1 MDDKA
6 LFRRYQQLEH
16 VEQDCNQLK
25 STFPYLARCRYVAP
39 EGPDTAV
46 DAFVVLDM
54 PSATDE
60 MQRRAYAGQVGLITR
75 QLLRIGGLE
84 PARCWLTYA
93 IKYRL
98 PRGRRAKLTE
108 MKAFRKP
115 LQDEWHAVGQPKLL
129 IPVGLAALG
138 TITGELPD
146 EAIIGNTAMKYGPLT
161 LAPMRHPRAGFGNPE
176 AQDLIERE
184 WESLKEWRDNGSP

>member
-6 LFRRYQQLEH
+6 LWQRDHLLDQVQQEC
-16 VEQDCNQLK
+16 EGLK
-25 STFPYLARCRYVAP
+25 AAFPYLAQCHYVGGNGP
-39 EGPDTAV
+39 ETPV

-54 PSATDE
+54 PQAVDVAN
-60 MQRRAYAGQVGLITR
+60 RRAFSGPVGLITK
-75 QLLRIGGLE
+75 QLMALGGLE

-115 LQDEWHAVGQPKLL
+115 LQEEWNAIGRPKL
-129 IPVGLAALG
+129 IVTVGLAAFG
-138 TITGELPD
+138 TVTGTMPDELPY
-146 EAIIGNTAMKYGPLT
+146 TQMLRYGQISIAT
-161 LAPMRHPRAGFGNPE
+161 MRHPRVGFNLGARVQEQLE
-176 AQDLIERE
+176 AE
-184 WESLKEWRDNGSP
+184 WEILKDWRNNGTG